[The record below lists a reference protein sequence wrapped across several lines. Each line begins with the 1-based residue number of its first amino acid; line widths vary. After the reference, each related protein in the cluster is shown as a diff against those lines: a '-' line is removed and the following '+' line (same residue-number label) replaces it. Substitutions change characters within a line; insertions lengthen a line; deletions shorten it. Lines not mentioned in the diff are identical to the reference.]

1 MEPTYVISNPGEYRF
16 NAPTTVMLA
25 ENFPEDDLS
34 SVYIQIDS
42 QGVCLQMSQAQRM
55 AVNVKYGPY
64 ACW

>member
-16 NAPTTVMLA
+16 NVPTTVMLA

-42 QGVCLQMSQAQRM
+42 QSVYLQMSQEQRM

>member
-42 QGVCLQMSQAQRM
+42 QGVYLQMSQEQRM
-55 AVNVKYGPY
+55 AVNVKYGRY
-64 ACW
+64 AYL

>member
-1 MEPTYVISNPGEYRF
+1 MEPTYVISDPGQYRF

-25 ENFPEDDLS
+25 DGFPESDLS

-42 QGVCLQMSQAQRM
+42 QSVYLQMSQEQRM

>member
-1 MEPTYVISNPGEYRF
+1 MEPTYVISNPGEYQF
-16 NAPTTVMLA
+16 NTPTTVMLA